1 MIRAVYRSLI
11 CMHPSEFREHF
22 AEEMLW
28 IFDEC
33 SQGQHFGLLTDCF
46 ASLIRQWV
54 LRSGLWK
61 LGAASMVSILLTFS
75 CVYSLQAS
83 LAAAFR
89 RGNPGH
95 FREAQLRLLTEQKS
109 GSDSYNGAMT
119 AVQAGTTP
127 AEIIGPVQPV
137 DAIHGIVS
145 AFRTHPIVAIGED
158 HWLLQAG
165 EFYVQLVR
173 SKDFQETVQD
183 IVIEFASRNNQALL
197 DKYISGADV
206 SPSDVKHIWRDTT
219 KVASW
224 ESPIY
229 ANWLAVIRQVNQG
242 LPPSHRFRVLAGD
255 TAIEWSQM
263 QTHAEWAALGDNN
276 LSFADVI
283 AKEVL
288 TKKHHALVVLGAG
301 HVTKGDSQGEAG
313 NATSRVE
320 SHYPGSTF
328 IVLLDY
334 WGLLTPDV
342 QSEIDSVHPSIPAL
356 YLLAGTPLGETF
368 DRRGARLSNHAQ
380 ALLYLGPPSG
390 FTMAFP
396 APGSLESAYLTEID
410 RRSMIEWGELR
421 ARKFLGPAA
430 H

>member
-33 SQGQHFGLLTDCF
+33 SQGQHLGLLTDGF

-61 LGAASMVSILLTFS
+61 LGAASMISILLTFS

-83 LAAAFR
+83 LAGAFR
-89 RGNPGH
+89 RG
-95 FREAQLRLLTEQKS
+95 EARLRLLTEQKS
-109 GSDSYNGAMT
+109 SSDLYSGAMT
-119 AVQAGTTP
+119 AAQAGTAPT
-127 AEIIGPVQPV
+127 EIVGPVQPV
-137 DAIHGIVS
+137 DAIQGIVS
-145 AFRTHPIVAIGED
+145 AFRAHPVVAIGEN

-165 EFYVQLVR
+165 EFYFQLVR
-173 SKDFQETVQD
+173 NKGFQETVQD

-242 LPPSHRFRVLAGD
+242 LPPSHRFRVLAAD

-263 QTHAEWAALGDNN
+263 HTHAEWAALGDNN
-276 LSFADVI
+276 LSFAEVI

-288 TKKHHALVVLGAG
+288 VKKHHALVVLGAG
-301 HVTKGDSQGEAG
+301 HVIKGDSQSEAG

-320 SHYPGSTF
+320 SRYPGSTF

-334 WGLLTPDV
+334 WGLLTPDA
-342 QSEIDSVHPSIPAL
+342 QSEIDSLHPSMPAL

-368 DRRGARLSNHAQ
+368 DNRGARLSIHAD

-421 ARKFLGPAA
+421 ARRFLGPAA